1 MLKGYIFFLYMR
13 YQREQ
18 IKIRISSLK
27 GIDWYEKYRQDDVY
41 KYNEIYHNLNA
52 KDLKALRKV

>member
-1 MLKGYIFFLYMR
+1 MR